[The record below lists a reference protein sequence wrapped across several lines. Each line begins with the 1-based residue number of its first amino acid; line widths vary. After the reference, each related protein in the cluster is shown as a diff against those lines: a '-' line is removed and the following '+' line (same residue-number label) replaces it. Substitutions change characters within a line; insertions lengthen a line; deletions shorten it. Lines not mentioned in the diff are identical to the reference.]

1 MRKFVTFL
9 KKNLKTNM
17 PKKIFK
23 LGIIV
28 VMQVNIPLYL
38 LHMENII
45 ESTVYLEDILIVF
58 HNGSNNDHFI
68 IK

>member
-1 MRKFVTFL
+1 MQKKF
-9 KKNLKTNM
+9 
-17 PKKIFK
+17 FK

-45 ESTVYLEDILIVF
+45 EITVYLEDILIVF
-58 HNGSNNDHFI
+58 HNGSNNYHFI